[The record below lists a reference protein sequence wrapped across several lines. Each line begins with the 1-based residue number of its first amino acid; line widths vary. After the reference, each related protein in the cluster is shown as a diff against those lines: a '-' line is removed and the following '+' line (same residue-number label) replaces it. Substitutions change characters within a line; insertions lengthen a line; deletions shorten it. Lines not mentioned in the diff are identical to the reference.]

1 MSSIQD
7 ALYNWLTI
15 KVVCDERPT
24 DKAARE
30 TENMFLT
37 IIEEDHR
44 VSDITVKVDD
54 IMYHISYVKDE
65 ERFKTRFPRELI
77 EVMINQIKESPDKYV
92 NYPD

>member
-1 MSSIQD
+1 MSSFQD

-15 KVVCDERPT
+15 KVVCNERPT

-54 IMYHISYVKDE
+54 TMYHISYVKDG
-65 ERFKTRFPRELI
+65 ERSKTRFPRELI
-77 EVMINQIKESPDKYV
+77 EVMINQIKESPERYV